1 MFQFLVLA
9 VLIAVAVADTAYP
22 EYPATYDKPSYDYV
36 SLFSFKSWSNLNL
49 L

>member
-36 SLFSFKSWSNLNL
+36 SLFSFKIKSWSNLN
-49 L
+49 